1 MGQKLRPGV
10 GPIPNTDALLKAG
23 KELHSGRLTRARH
36 AFHKHASRN
45 PHIWGKV
52 QGNPE
57 YLNKCEE
64 ACLKEI
70 IYSNVSVWWTDSGG
84 KRYLWE
90 GSTIRV
96 NGELPDGRGA
106 RWSED
111 GIHLWGFT
119 DPPRI

>member
-23 KELHSGRLTRARH
+23 KELHSGRLTRAGH

-84 KRYLWE
+84 KRYLW
-90 GSTIRV
+90 
-96 NGELPDGRGA
+96 
-106 RWSED
+106 
-111 GIHLWGFT
+111 
-119 DPPRI
+119 